1 QTSAAAANRTSTG
14 NGTVSP
20 VCRNQVFTARSAGTT
35 AWAGSAYSI
44 SRNRTRRGVANTSWE
59 GAVYRRAD
67 SARAATQFTFGVS
80 AFTPVHSRLVT
91 SNTVLERISSSSTRR
106 TGLSGPAAPARLFAL
121 VSTMSVYGNQ

>member
-1 QTSAAAANRTSTG
+1 IRHCTV
-14 NGTVSP
+14 NGTLTSVFRS
-20 VCRNQVFTARSAGTT
+20 QAFTARISGTT
-35 AWAGSAYSI
+35 ACTVNAYSFT
-44 SRNRTRRGVANTSWE
+44 RNRTRRGVANTSWE

-80 AFTPVHSRLVT
+80 AFTPVHSRLVA